1 MNLNKESNI
10 LNFPSEKIY
19 KHISNINNFEEILGD
34 DIKDFNVIDKE
45 FFTIKIG
52 SLPTINLK
60 LELFENQKQVKLVST
75 NPKIIF
81 YFKLSIEKIDDKKSK
96 IKMNFTGK
104 FSSMMEMMIKSPINK
119 FADEIINKI
128 DKIDFN

>member
-45 FFTIKIG
+45 FFTMKIG
-52 SLPTINLK
+52 SLPTINLR
-60 LELFENQKQVKLVST
+60 LELFENEKQVKLIST

-81 YFKLSIEKIDDKKSK
+81 HFKLSIEKIDDKKSK

-119 FADEIINKI
+119 FADQIINKI
-128 DKIDFN
+128 DKIAFN